1 MHISIDMDPVAA
13 LLFGEDGPG
22 RERERRLVRCLERY
36 KLILDRVRPDF
47 APAEWALLVEAWA
60 ATVAEPASV
69 VEELADTVE
78 DAARGWDLGRAHGVD
93 TPALVARLRRLGL
106 AQTVAVVERL
116 EAEGAARRAE
126 RDRAEAKVVAF
137 PRRPHP
143 STRPTV
149 R

>member
-1 MHISIDMDPVAA
+1 MNS
-13 LLFGEDGPG
+13 
-22 RERERRLVRCLERY
+22 
-36 KLILDRVRPDF
+36 DF
-47 APAEWALLVEAWA
+47 LP
-60 ATVAEPASV
+60 TTKPPRSPSTGSSV
-69 VEELADTVE
+69 SW
-78 DAARGWDLGRAHGVD
+78 ARGWDLGRAHGID
-93 TPALVARLRRLGL
+93 APALVARLRRLGL